1 MNVLLGSLL
10 FFLSLDL
17 CSDNKMFHGVVRY
30 SGDADLFTET
40 FVLYDQYGDIIYEK
54 DDIPLH
60 TFFISNTGSV
70 FALNEYHLYLYQ
82 QDGSEMML
90 RELVY
95 PNGFGFSP
103 DGSLFFA
110 SDREGIFAYSH
121 DGMLSSVYCP
131 GRLFASTDHGSWV
144 AVISADTLFVYEYG
158 NLRDTVFLPSP
169 YARDVSFPTD
179 EEHIQVRF
187 PTGYDIYDIRNRE
200 WVRRK

>member
-1 MNVLLGSLL
+1 MNVLISSLL
-10 FFLSLDL
+10 FLLTLDL
-17 CSDNKMFHGVVRY
+17 YSDNRMFHGVVRY
-30 SGDADLFTET
+30 SGGADLFTKT
-40 FVLYDQYGDIIYEK
+40 FVLYDQYGDIMYEK
-54 DDIPLH
+54 GDIPLH

-121 DGMLSSVYCP
+121 DGMLSSVYRP
-131 GRLFASTDHGSWV
+131 GRLFASTERGSWV
-144 AVISADTLFVYEYG
+144 AVISADTLFVYEHG

-179 EEHIQVRF
+179 EEQIRVRF
-187 PTGYDIYDIRNRE
+187 SAGYDIYNTRNRV
-200 WVRRK
+200 WARQK

>member
-1 MNVLLGSLL
+1 MNVLISSLL
-10 FFLSLDL
+10 FLLSLDL
-17 CSDNKMFHGVVRY
+17 YSDNRMFHGVVRY
-30 SGDADLFTET
+30 AGGADLFTKT

-54 DDIPLH
+54 GDIPLH

-82 QDGSEMML
+82 RDGSEMML

-121 DGMLSSVYCP
+121 DGMLSSVYRP
-131 GRLFASTDHGSWV
+131 GRLFASTERGSWV
-144 AVISADTLFVYEYG
+144 AVISADTLFVYEHG

-187 PTGYDIYDIRNRE
+187 SAGYDIYNTRNRV
-200 WVRRK
+200 WIRRK